1 MTTIYIYERIK
12 EVNKMARRNVMMNM
26 DVKTVEKAD
35 KILKKAKITRSGFCE
50 AMFEMMKENKEGTL
64 ADELK
69 PWADKF
75 MKYAQDKVKEK
86 KK

>member
-1 MTTIYIYERIK
+1 MAKRNIMMTI
-12 EVNKMARRNVMMNM
+12 

-50 AMFEMMKENKEGTL
+50 SMLEMMQQNKEGTL

-69 PWADKF
+69 PWTDKF